1 MWVNSSQMPSPLDQR
16 EAGGS
21 GSSPERTTEPHG
33 LRHRWEVAHPAAHS
47 VLSRG
52 LGSSSSSHHS
62 AAMDSAATF
71 RVTSEYSPRNES
83 TSQCESSGI
92 AMPVGMALPN
102 HQWHGEKARTKTG
115 REGSAARRS
124 LSSRSSGLALEHP
137 RQVTRSVVTASY
149 LCQRLGADPSH
160 IHKLLWLTSHL
171 HLCLTQCKLS
181 KTAGWEH
188 QAHGL
193 QSSPNQET
201 HHLNHP
207 PRFRQVPLQEG
218 RGPRPKALKGTSPG
232 TKVHIAEPLWL
243 TD

>member
-1 MWVNSSQMPSPLDQR
+1 MPSPLDQR
-16 EAGGS
+16 EAAGGS
-21 GSSPERTTEPHG
+21 GSSCEGTTEPHG
-33 LRHRWEVAHPAAHS
+33 LRQAKPIAGEVAHPAAHS
-47 VLSRG
+47 VLSGG

-92 AMPVGMALPN
+92 AMPVGMALSN

-137 RQVTRSVVTASY
+137 RQVTRSVVTAGSY

-160 IHKLLWLTSHL
+160 IHKESSMKYFSLLCLASHL

-181 KTAGWEH
+181 KTAGWDFRVH
-188 QAHGL
+188 QIRKR
-193 QSSPNQET
+193 T
-201 HHLNHP
+201 
-207 PRFRQVPLQEG
+207 
-218 RGPRPKALKGTSPG
+218 T
-232 TKVHIAEPLWL
+232 
-243 TD
+243 

>member
-1 MWVNSSQMPSPLDQR
+1 MPSPLDQR
-16 EAGGS
+16 EAAGGS
-21 GSSPERTTEPHG
+21 GSSCEGTTEPHG
-33 LRHRWEVAHPAAHS
+33 LRQARPIAGEVAHPAAHS
-47 VLSRG
+47 VLSGG

-92 AMPVGMALPN
+92 AMPVGMALSN
-102 HQWHGEKARTKTG
+102 HPGAPKTG
-115 REGSAARRS
+115 HPLRRDGWQLPLSA
-124 LSSRSSGLALEHP
+124 SRS
-137 RQVTRSVVTASY
+137 RSY
-149 LCQRLGADPSH
+149 H
-160 IHKLLWLTSHL
+160 IHKESSMKYFSLLCLTSHL

-218 RGPRPKALKGTSPG
+218 RGPRPKALKGTLLPRVPRS
-232 TKVHIAEPLWL
+232 I
-243 TD
+243 